1 MAKKSL
7 AVMIVWL
14 ASIVCAHAGSG
25 PDLHE
30 GLWEITVDVEMPGM
44 PMKMP
49 PNTFTQC
56 IKKDRALPM
65 DQQPGQECETKD
77 IISKGN
83 TVSWTMKCTTP
94 GGQMTGKGKVTYHND
109 KMEGSMSMQSQGMS
123 MTSHYKGHRVGACK

>member
-14 ASIVCAHAGSG
+14 ASIVCAHAGSS

-30 GLWEITVDVEMPGM
+30 GLWEITANVEMPGM

-49 PNTFTQC
+49 PTTFTQC
-56 IKKDRALPM
+56 LKKDRALPM
-65 DQQPGQECETKD
+65 DQQPGQECKTKD
-77 IISKGN
+77 ITYKGN
-83 TVSWTMKCTTP
+83 TVSWTVECTTA

-109 KMEGSMSMQSQGMS
+109 KMEGSMSMQSQGMT